1 MQIWEGWASAS
12 EQPFSPSSPSQSS
25 VGRAEPW
32 ASEGRERQSRGSAG
46 AAGGAVGW
54 GLGWGLVC
62 HGAGRGDVRG
72 IAAPP
77 DRGHAEKAP
86 APAAGVGGACCH
98 FLVLGKPGIAVAGSL
113 PVQ

>member
-1 MQIWEGWASAS
+1 M
-12 EQPFSPSSPSQSS
+12 
-25 VGRAEPW
+25 
-32 ASEGRERQSRGSAG
+32 
-46 AAGGAVGW
+46 
-54 GLGWGLVC
+54 C

-77 DRGHAEKAP
+77 DRRHAEKAP

-98 FLVLGKPGIAVAGSL
+98 FLVLGKPGIAVAGLL